1 MCTFSCVLG
10 KAKNATYGGGKQPL
24 KKYVS
29 SLECVLVS
37 RICYYIKYSHCN
49 DCNFGAVKV

>member
-1 MCTFSCVLG
+1 M
-10 KAKNATYGGGKQPL
+10 GGGKQPL

-49 DCNFGAVKV
+49 DCHFGAVKV